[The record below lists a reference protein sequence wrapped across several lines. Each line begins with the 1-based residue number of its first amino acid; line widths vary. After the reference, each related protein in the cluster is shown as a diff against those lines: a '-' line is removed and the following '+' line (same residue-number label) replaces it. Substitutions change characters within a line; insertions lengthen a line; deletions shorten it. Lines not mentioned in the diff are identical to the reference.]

1 MGLPQ
6 NIKERRKELGLTLA
20 EIAKMVGVTE
30 ATVQRWESGNIKNL
44 RQERIASLAV
54 ALGTTPAYL
63 MGWENESTNEEKPP
77 TPEEQEQEART
88 ARFTTLFSQLSADE
102 QRLLIAQMQGIL
114 ARKE

>member
-77 TPEEQEQEART
+77 LLKNRSRRQEPK
-88 ARFTTLFSQLSADE
+88 SLSSYSDFY
-102 QRLLIAQMQGIL
+102 RPNT
-114 ARKE
+114 RS